1 MSCNLRLRIRYRR
14 ALLDRGCP
22 PRRPHLDTSRYI
34 DDTLRDGPHRVRFSS
49 ETFLP
54 NSAKPA
60 SDTRAT
66 SCVGHGFAGN
76 GMDIAKNH
84 AGIRP
89 AMIDRA
95 TLRLSRHALVTGRD
109 LHGRMRQTA
118 QEVDGEVR
126 CMD

>member
-1 MSCNLRLRIRYRR
+1 LSCNLRLQFRYRR
-14 ALLDRGCP
+14 TFLDHGYP
-22 PRRPHLDTSRYI
+22 PRRLHLDTSRYI

-49 ETFLP
+49 ETFLR

-89 AMIDRA
+89 AMIDGA
-95 TLRLSRHALVTGRD
+95 TLRLSRRALVTGRD

-118 QEVDGEVR
+118 QAADGEVR
-126 CMD
+126 GMD